1 MVMILN
7 SKIIGILSLFLALA
21 IIISGVSAADNNL
34 VSDDLANKN
43 FKIDVPSGSTF
54 HEGASTNLKVGDL
67 DFIMNVYENSGNG
80 SEDVNAILYFK
91 DSSADKKVIDDMYND
106 LQKEGEIVEE
116 TDDYFIVKTQNNNWD
131 LLNFNIG
138 DDIGGAWDFVTGL
151 FFGDSEVSVSAN
163 DSDVEVSNDG
173 INIVSPDNE
182 TVSLSDQG
190 LEVSDA
196 NGEGVSISNEGI
208 KVSANVSE
216 NGTASDDV
224 FVAFDE
230 NMSSN
235 MANGEYVLCIK
246 NPDNSQAIMLTGN
259 NLDLMK
265 EMADT
270 ASFSEK

>member
-54 HEGASTNLKVGDL
+54 NEGASTNLKVGDL
-67 DFIMNVYENSGNG
+67 DFIINVYENSGNG

-91 DSSADKKVIDDMYND
+91 DSSADKKVIDDMCND
-106 LQKEGEIVEE
+106 LQKEGEVVEE

-151 FFGDSEVSVSAN
+151 FFGDSEASVSTN

-270 ASFSEK
+270 ASFKEK

>member
-54 HEGASTNLKVGDL
+54 NEGASTNLKVGDL
-67 DFIMNVYENSGNG
+67 DFIINVYENSGNG

-91 DSSADKKVIDDMYND
+91 DSSADKKLIDDMCND
-106 LQKEGEIVEE
+106 LQKDGEVVEE

-182 TVSLSDQG
+182 SVSLSNQG

-270 ASFSEK
+270 ASFKEK

>member
-1 MVMILN
+1 MN
-7 SKIIGILSLFLALA
+7 
-21 IIISGVSAADNNL
+21 
-34 VSDDLANKN
+34 
-43 FKIDVPSGSTF
+43 
-54 HEGASTNLKVGDL
+54 KVGL
-67 DFIMNVYENSGNG
+67 
-80 SEDVNAILYFK
+80 NACKLGIKYLY
-91 DSSADKKVIDDMYND
+91 DKKVIDDMCND